1 LEKSAAVSRIVFIT
15 GGCRSGKSDFAV
27 QYAAQ
32 KAARVAM
39 LVTCVPSD
47 EEMES
52 RVAKHRASRPAGW
65 PVHEAPFDIC
75 PALESIAEDVVVF
88 DCLPTW
94 IANRLV
100 RADSPES
107 IEAGVIELLECLRAL
122 PSKTVVVV
130 SAEVG
135 MSVVPE
141 TLLGRQFRDLVGFAN
156 QRFATIS
163 SEAYFLV
170 SGLPLEL
177 KHLSRKVRSGDQP

>member
-1 LEKSAAVSRIVFIT
+1 VSRIIFIT

-27 QYAAQ
+27 RYAAQ
-32 KAARVAM
+32 SAARVAM

-47 EEMES
+47 EEMQS

-65 PVHEAPFDIC
+65 PVHEAPFDIG
-75 PALESIAEDVVVF
+75 PALDSIAEDVVVF

-100 RADSPES
+100 RTDSTES
-107 IEAGVIELLECLRAL
+107 IEAAILELLQRLKL
-122 PSKTVVVV
+122 SPTKTVVVV

-135 MSVVPE
+135 MSLVPE

-156 QRFATIS
+156 QRFADVST
-163 SEAYFLV
+163 EAYFLV
-170 SGLPLEL
+170 SGIPLEL
-177 KHLSRKVRSGDQP
+177 KQMSRKVHSGGPS